1 MILLSLA
8 KKGLDP
14 EGEKMDII
22 KKTFTALTTTAALA
36 LSSAMPVSAAVRD
49 GYRIPVIGDF
59 FG

>member
-1 MILLSLA
+1 
-8 KKGLDP
+8 
-14 EGEKMDII
+14 MDII

-49 GYRIPVIGDF
+49 GYKIPVIGDF